1 MYCSMCGKE
10 IPDDSLFCPECG
22 AKQGAAGRSW
32 NIWRGS
38 KIKKRN
44 KIIGVCVAAALGICV
59 IIILL
64 SAWIKPS
71 VNLNK
76 YLSISFEGYNTVGN
90 AVVTF
95 DREKFE
101 ADYGKN

>member
-22 AKQGAAGRSW
+22 AKQEPLVAPGISGEEA
-32 NIWRGS
+32 
-38 KIKKRN
+38 KLKKRN